1 MLHQLALNS
10 NTYHGYSLE
19 EAIKGASEAGFKQ
32 IEISAVKDHTSHISP
47 DMTKNQLEQFKQ
59 MLKEHDLTCVGIS
72 GHSNVMKKE
81 GIDQLLKNID
91 LTNFFDCRYI
101 VTATGDS
108 HDDSDV
114 IDDINI
120 LLENLQPVLEKCEK
134 LNKTLVIETHGNNFA
149 TGEAVKKLA
158 QQCGDRL
165 KVNYDTG
172 NIIFYGDIEPYDDL
186 EASLD
191 YVEFIHL
198 KDKRGANNEWDF
210 PAIGDGDIDFPR
222 LFQILKSGHYK
233 GPISVEIEF
242 TKEGPANLDEVNTAV
257 KRSYRYLSNLL
268 KDSERSS
275 L

>member
-32 IEISAVKDHTSHISP
+32 IEISAVKDHTSHISTE
-47 DMTKNQLEQFKQ
+47 MTENELEEFKQ
-59 MLKEHDLTCVGIS
+59 LLKSYNMTCIGIS
-72 GHSNVMKKE
+72 GHSNVMKE
-81 GIDQLLKNID
+81 AGIDQLLKNID
-91 LTNFFDCRYI
+91 LAVFFDCRYI
-101 VTATGDS
+101 ITATGDS

-120 LLENLQPVLEKCEK
+120 LVENLQPVLEKCEK
-134 LNKTLVIETHGNNFA
+134 LKKMLVIETHGNNFA

-158 QQCGDRL
+158 QQCDDRL

-172 NIIFYGDIEPYDDL
+172 NIIFYGNKEPYDDL

-198 KDKRGANNEWDF
+198 KDKRGENDEWDF
-210 PAIGDGDIDFPR
+210 PAIGDGNIDFPR
-222 LFQILKSGHYK
+222 LFQILKRGHYK
-233 GPISVEIEF
+233 GPISVEVEF
-242 TKEGPANLDEVNTAV
+242 TKDGPANLDEVNTAV
-257 KRSYRYLSNLL
+257 KRSYRYLENLL
-268 KDSERSS
+268 KDSGRQ